1 MLTPSFRH
9 RNGIARRLIVAVVLF
24 SAIITL
30 IISAFQLYRDYQR
43 DLSVIDARLQQ
54 IDDVNLKT
62 LSNSLW
68 VADQQEMKTHLEGIL
83 RLPDMQY
90 LEIRENEKLWASV
103 GKAKTKNVITRSYPM
118 YHNYRGE
125 RQIIGQLNV
134 TATLEHVYER
144 LIDKAIVILISN
156 GIKTFLVAGFILI
169 IFQHMVTRHLIKIA
183 DFAQS
188 RNLNQLHNSLRLDRK
203 ELSKPESDE
212 LNTVVFALNQMQ
224 SNLHHS
230 FIALRES
237 EAQIRLLLD
246 STAEAIF
253 GVDPEGA
260 CTFINP
266 ACLHMLGYDNERD
279 LIGKN
284 ISTLLLQAEKNVA
297 HSPSADNLLLNTIT
311 AVAYHRKESVFF
323 RRDGSSFPVEWWS
336 HPIYQNQDIVGAVVT
351 FFDISEQKQAQDE
364 LQRHRNHLEELVAE
378 RTEMIRQQA
387 RIIDQIHDSVVS
399 TDLDGFI
406 TSWNHGAERL
416 FGFKADEAIG
426 KHISFVYPE
435 QDRKFLLEGAIKQL
449 QEKGDYETEVRILR
463 KNGRLFHTHLSLSLL
478 YDDQGDPSGM
488 IGYSLDITAR
498 KQAEDVAKRKEQ
510 DLLASNRELEAFSYS
525 VSHDLRAPLRT
536 IDGFSKILLED
547 YGDVLDNDGKQ
558 YLQRIGTGTE
568 RMSQLIDDLL
578 HLSRLTRREFHPT
591 MVNLSILAQEISER
605 LQKTNPDYRAEISIQ
620 PGLEVEGDKGLLEI
634 ALENLLENAWKY
646 SSKTERPQIEF
657 GLLKQAEQDTY
668 YVRDNGAG
676 FNMEYAH
683 KLFDPFQRLHGKDDF
698 PGTGL
703 GLAIVQRIIHR
714 HGGRIWAEAATGK
727 GACFY
732 FTLGS

>member
-1 MLTPSFRH
+1 MSPVATRH
-9 RNGIARRLIVAVVLF
+9 RSEIARRLIVAVVLF
-24 SAIITL
+24 SAAITL
-30 IISAFQLYRDYQR
+30 VISAFQLYRDYQR

-54 IDDVNLKT
+54 IEDVNLKT

-68 VADQQEMKTHLEGIL
+68 VADQREMKTHLEGIL

-103 GKAKTKNVITRSYPM
+103 GKPKTKNVITRTYPM

-125 RQIIGQLNV
+125 RQIIGQLKV

-169 IFQHMVTRHLIKIA
+169 IFQRMVTRHLIKIA

-188 RNLNQLHNSLRLDRK
+188 RNLNQLHKPLQLDRK
-203 ELSKPESDE
+203 ESNKPDSDE

-230 FIALRES
+230 FVALRES

-253 GVDPEGA
+253 GVDPQGA

-266 ACLHMLGYDNERD
+266 ACLRMLGYEKEQD

-284 ISTLLLQAEKNVA
+284 ISTLLLLPAKNEA
-297 HSPSADNLLLNTIT
+297 HSTAADDLPLNTIT
-311 AVAYHRKESVFF
+311 AVAYHREESVFF

-336 HPIYQNQDIVGAVVT
+336 HPIYQNQDVVGAVVT

-399 TDLDGFI
+399 TDLDGMI

-426 KHISFVYPE
+426 KHISFVYPQQE
-435 QDRKFLLEGAIKQL
+435 HNFLLERATKQL

-463 KNGRLFHTHLSLSLL
+463 KNGQLFHTHLSLSLL
-478 YDDQGDPSGM
+478 YDDHGDPSGM

-510 DLLASNRELEAFSYS
+510 DLVASNRELEAFSYS

-536 IDGFSKILLED
+536 IDGYSKILLED
-547 YGDVLDNDGKQ
+547 YGDVLDDDGKH

-578 HLSRLTRREFHPT
+578 HLSRLTRREFHPA
-591 MVNLSILAQEISER
+591 MVNLSTLAQQIGER
-605 LQKTNPDYRAEISIQ
+605 LQKTDPDHSAEISIQ
-620 PGLEVEGDKGLLEI
+620 PGLVVEGDKGLLEI

-657 GLLKQAEQDTY
+657 GLLQQAGQDTY

-676 FNMEYAH
+676 FDMEYAH

-714 HGGRIWAEAATGK
+714 HGGRIWAEAAAGK

-732 FTLGS
+732 FTFGS

>member
-1 MLTPSFRH
+1 MPTPSFRH
-9 RNGIARRLIVAVVLF
+9 RSGIARRLIVAVVLF

-90 LEIRENEKLWASV
+90 LEIRENDKLWASV

-118 YHNYRGE
+118 YHNYRGK

-188 RNLNQLHNSLRLDRK
+188 RNLNQLHNSLQLDRK

-253 GVDPEGA
+253 GVDPKGA

-266 ACLHMLGYDNERD
+266 ACLHMLGYEKEQD

-284 ISTLLLQAEKNVA
+284 ISTLLLQPAKNES

-311 AVAYHRKESVFF
+311 TVAYHRKESVFF

-336 HPIYQNQDIVGAVVT
+336 HPIYQNQDVVGAVVT
-351 FFDISEQKQAQDE
+351 FFDISEQKLAQDE

-399 TDLDGFI
+399 TDLDGVI

-435 QDRKFLLEGAIKQL
+435 QERNFLLAGAIKQL

-463 KNGRLFHTHLSLSLL
+463 KNGQLFHTHLSLSLL
-478 YDDQGDPSGM
+478 YDDQGHPSGM

-498 KQAEDVAKRKEQ
+498 KQAEDVAKRKAQ

-547 YGDVLDNDGKQ
+547 YADVLDDDGKQ

-605 LQKTNPDYRAEISIQ
+605 LQKTNPDHRAEISIQ

-657 GLLKQAEQDTY
+657 GLLRQAEQDTY